1 LIDGGDTRWQQGMLD
16 LIRDSL
22 IERGIGP
29 IVGAEMLIEII
40 GLLVREATGNAPTP
54 EFMGAEKLRI
64 LDRLQTILVNVVN
77 SDMVAND
84 NVILPPGSA

>member
-1 LIDGGDTRWQQGMLD
+1 LIEGGDQAWQQGMLD

-54 EFMGAEKLRI
+54 ESMGAEKLRI
-64 LDRLQTILVNVVN
+64 LDRLQTILVAVVN

>member
-1 LIDGGDTRWQQGMLD
+1 MIDGGDTRWQQGMLD

-77 SDMVAND
+77 SDMGAND

>member
-1 LIDGGDTRWQQGMLD
+1 MIDGGDTRWQQGMLD

>member
-77 SDMVAND
+77 GDMVAND